1 MPATKKMLLALSFIL
16 LALSLASL
24 LAPLL
29 PARFEIS
36 ADEIHL
42 EQPLTQ
48 VELRD
53 ATIFAATTRSGVVSA
68 SSVAIHAPLLQKI
81 FADVHGVARW
91 EDDHLTLGSLRLIN
105 GLTIDS
111 LMFDLSRLAAA
122 RLGTELSVSAFGGH
136 IRANVTT
143 ERNDK
148 ARFWELAGT
157 ASGISLST
165 LATALGATEA
175 VHGSVRASKFTF
187 RGDPRDV
194 LHATASIWTE
204 LIDFSWRER
213 KADAIMLGAN
223 FYGRTIQLQQLYI
236 KISRN
241 ELVLNCDTV

>member
-1 MPATKKMLLALSFIL
+1 MRK
-16 LALSLASL
+16 ASWIPK
-24 LAPLL
+24 AISQKHRAD
-29 PARFEIS
+29 ARCSI
-36 ADEIHL
+36 
-42 EQPLTQ
+42 
-48 VELRD
+48 
-53 ATIFAATTRSGVVSA
+53 
-68 SSVAIHAPLLQKI
+68 AIRAPLLQKI

-91 EDDHLTLGSLRLIN
+91 EDDHLTLGSLRLID

-143 ERNDK
+143 ERNEK
-148 ARFWELAGT
+148 ARIWELAGT
-157 ASGISLST
+157 ASGISLSN
-165 LATALGATEA
+165 LATALGATEP

-213 KADAIMLGAN
+213 RAD
-223 FYGRTIQLQQLYI
+223 GRPYSPFREVQSRDLPNPWASSLQWKLRQAA
-236 KISRN
+236 SATPRRRMGW
-241 ELVLNCDTV
+241 TM